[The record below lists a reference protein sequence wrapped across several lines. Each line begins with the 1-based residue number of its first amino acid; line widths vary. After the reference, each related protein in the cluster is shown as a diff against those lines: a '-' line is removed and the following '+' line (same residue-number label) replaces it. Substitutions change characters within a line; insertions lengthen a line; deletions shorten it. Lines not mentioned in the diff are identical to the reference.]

1 MSETKPGF
9 VSIDE
14 LEDKIYSVL
23 AREYDRYAAD
33 RDPWVSETQLL
44 WLLGY
49 DGTSHEVDVA
59 LKFLIRKCLIEK
71 VQVNPTTHPASA
83 SLYKILTP
91 HEIAQRKFQQN
102 E

>member
-1 MSETKPGF
+1 MPETKPGF

-23 AREYDRYAAD
+23 AREYERSSNK
-33 RDPWVSETQLL
+33 RTPWLTEVMIL
-44 WLLGY
+44 WTLGY

-59 LKFLIRKCLIEK
+59 LKFLISKGLVERAQAKNVSEL
-71 VQVNPTTHPASA
+71 AY
-83 SLYKILTP
+83 LYKILTP